1 MATNIALSL
10 TPLMNDSLTWENCN
24 EMDEI
29 ANSPLLRAVLIIQTL
44 CSVIAIPLL
53 ISLFRWV
60 LTKSLMHFNTKFIFI
75 FNITCS
81 LIHLLSRIH
90 QHVTKLNDIL
100 LPRKDGC
107 QIIHDATYCFFIR
120 LPYNCAL
127 WACYTTTIMIALER
141 CLATIF
147 LRKYYGNRTAGPLLV
162 VAQLIITSALLLFVY
177 LPTRFS
183 GVIVYYCLAMSS
195 VQPMYT
201 VIPLSLTMLIQTSA
215 VLVFVKLKM
224 VNKEIRLKLR
234 NAGDLCGRYQVEET
248 LRSLNTLSPFFYS
261 SYAFIFTYL
270 ALMCTT
276 MTVNQNFSTP
286 VFLSLI
292 EDERWSLE

>member
-29 ANSPLLRAVLIIQTL
+29 ANSPLLRAYPDVP
-44 CSVIAIPLL
+44 VK
-53 ISLFRWV
+53 V
-60 LTKSLMHFNTKFIFI
+60 GKF
-75 FNITCS
+75 
-81 LIHLLSRIH
+81 LHSRIH

-248 LRSLNTLSPFFYS
+248 LRYQLDAAVMPLRTTTFVVPESKCHQEKYCTGQHEWVQYKRAPTVKTELSCEI
-261 SYAFIFTYL
+261 A
-270 ALMCTT
+270 TT
-276 MTVNQNFSTP
+276 S
-286 VFLSLI
+286 
-292 EDERWSLE
+292 ERYEEELRKMWG